1 MSSINSYCC
10 DPCFEMT
17 DSKHKGSKHTN
28 LFKPPNIPIFLN
40 PQSRKTKSKPLITKF
55 KPHITNHNYWQ
66 PEQQKT
72 WWPWPKPMLPES
84 KNKTVTAITNQCIS
98 IVPANLLTLKVPN
111 KMPDYVWFLE
121 GKSKYSS
128 IIIMWSNVHNKKH
141 IKTICP
147 TFQFEV

>member
-1 MSSINSYCC
+1 MRLGKCHLLVVVVLKLTNSDIP
-10 DPCFEMT
+10 DPKPKME
-17 DSKHKGSKHTN
+17 TN
-28 LFKPPNIPIFLN
+28 AKPTFFN
-40 PQSRKTKSKPLITKF
+40 PQSRKTKSKPIITKF

-72 WWPWPKPMLPES
+72 WWPRPKPMLPES